1 MCRDIANQCTWAG
14 SRWSE
19 EDWKR
24 IFLGAK
30 FGQPI
35 VPSPFGHGV
44 VVVNAKRSRDLSRE
58 DMAELIG
65 KSKCSASKTKSPGAS
80 MSRSEAPHVKE
91 SGHWYDRDGTP
102 RYEVLDAKGKMRP
115 ATLGMRASSAGIRA

>member
-1 MCRDIANQCTWAG
+1 MISKTTSPSRAERNTHARNNEQNKKFHAMCRDIANQCAWAG
-14 SRWSE
+14 SQWSE

-44 VVVNAKRSRDLSRE
+44 VVVNAKRSRELSRE
-58 DMAELIG
+58 DMADLIAEIEVFG
-65 KSKCSASKTKSPGAS
+65 VEQNVTWSAHEP
-80 MSRSEAPHVKE
+80 
-91 SGHWYDRDGTP
+91 D
-102 RYEVLDAKGKMRP
+102 
-115 ATLGMRASSAGIRA
+115 

>member
-1 MCRDIANQCTWAG
+1 MTSPTTSLSRAERNTRHRNHEQNAKFHAMCRDIANQCRWAN
-14 SRWSE
+14 SQWSE

-44 VVVNAKRSRDLSRE
+44 VVVNAKRSRDLSSE

-65 KSKCSASKTKSPGAS
+65 EIEVFGIENEVTW
-80 MSRSEAPHVKE
+80 SEHEPE
-91 SGHWYDRDGTP
+91 
-102 RYEVLDAKGKMRP
+102 
-115 ATLGMRASSAGIRA
+115 

>member
-1 MCRDIANQCTWAG
+1 MISRMTSLSRAERNTFGRNHEQNAKFHAMCRDIANQCTWAG

-58 DMAELIG
+58 DMAELIAEVEVFG
-65 KSKCSASKTKSPGAS
+65 IENEVTW
-80 MSRSEAPHVKE
+80 SEHEPE
-91 SGHWYDRDGTP
+91 
-102 RYEVLDAKGKMRP
+102 
-115 ATLGMRASSAGIRA
+115 

>member
-1 MCRDIANQCTWAG
+1 MTSPSRAERNTLPRNHDQNAKFHAMCRDIAHQCTWAG

-44 VVVNAKRSRDLSRE
+44 VVVNAMRSRELSRGQM
-58 DMAELIG
+58 DELIG
-65 KSKCSASKTKSPGAS
+65 EIEVFGIEHEVIW
-80 MSRSEAPHVKE
+80 SEHVSE
-91 SGHWYDRDGTP
+91 
-102 RYEVLDAKGKMRP
+102 
-115 ATLGMRASSAGIRA
+115 